1 MRKFAISMCAFLCL
15 PFMAMAQSTENVAT
29 RGTIYGGYSLLHT
42 SNSLGTG
49 LGSGLASD
57 LGGSLGSSFGGSNF
71 NGWDGQGTFNFARHF
86 GVTADFSGNS
96 KQLAGISFLGFSAG
110 TQQHMYNVLFG
121 PTATAYFG
129 KSSVFGHAL
138 FGVAHS
144 SLSAGVSAPILGGI
158 SAPLTS
164 ANSFAMAFGGGVDIG
179 LSKHFAIRAAQI
191 DFIRTNFNSANALA
205 SGLSTSLNNNQNS
218 FRYSGGIVFR
228 F

>member
-49 LGSGLASD
+49 LGSGLGSD
-57 LGGSLGSSFGGSNF
+57 LGGSLGSSFGGNNF

>member
-49 LGSGLASD
+49 LGSGLGSD
-57 LGGSLGSSFGGSNF
+57 LGGSLGSSFGGNNF

-205 SGLSTSLNNNQNS
+205 SGLPTSLNNNQNS